1 MKSILFISC
10 DSRHLTYFP
19 VQIEQNIDY
28 LSQYTIACI
37 LNIPDFFIYPVKT
50 NEKVLNTYYHDGI
63 MILYPWKTNEYVLNT
78 YYHDRIMIPFH
89 AMLRF
94 TPTNFLEKGFHDYW
108 FIND

>member
-1 MKSILFISC
+1 MIMYKLNSQKTIKLPLMKSILFISC

-28 LSQYTIACI
+28 LSQYTIACK

-63 MILYPWKTNEYVLNT
+63 T
-78 YYHDRIMIPFH
+78 IPFH

-94 TPTNFLEKGFHDYW
+94 TPTNFLEKGFHDY
-108 FIND
+108 